1 VGVGAPDGAGA
12 DSVGVLPDAVLARRA
27 ALGDRG
33 AFTAIVHRHGP
44 AVFRYA
50 SGMLGEHTADAED
63 AVQSMWIKTW
73 RHLASYRGEA
83 QLRTWLFRITANE
96 VLNARRRRRPL
107 AVDDELLTPLADHR
121 ELQPDQIAD
130 ERALRRALTRA
141 LTELPW
147 RQRASWVLAELEG
160 LSYQEIADV
169 LDTSPTV
176 VRGQLHRAR
185 RTLTVRMEQWR

>member
-1 VGVGAPDGAGA
+1 
-12 DSVGVLPDAVLARRA
+12 
-27 ALGDRG
+27 
-33 AFTAIVHRHGP
+33 
-44 AVFRYA
+44 
-50 SGMLGEHTADAED
+50 
-63 AVQSMWIKTW
+63 
-73 RHLASYRGEA
+73 
-83 QLRTWLFRITANE
+83 

-107 AVDDELLTPLADHR
+107 AVDDELLTPLADGR
-121 ELQPDQIAD
+121 ELRPDQIAD
-130 ERALRRALTRA
+130 ERALRRALTSA

-185 RTLTVRMEQWR
+185 RTLAVRMEQWR